1 MLKHIICMEVMLP
14 HPDISKPFH
23 IYTDAGETQLGYV
36 ITQDD
41 KLIAFYSRKL
51 NSAQKRYTTGEQ

>member
-1 MLKHIICMEVMLP
+1 MLTY
-14 HPDISKPFH
+14 PDFSKPFH
-23 IYTDAGETQLGYV
+23 IYTDSSDTQIGTV

-41 KLIAFYSRKL
+41 THIAFYSRKP